1 MKVVGITGGIASGKS
16 TISSYLQNKHKAYI
30 FDADKEAKLLL
41 NSKLISEKI
50 YKAFPKLLDLSKVS
64 IANEA
69 FKNQESQRKINNII
83 HPVISDLILERIN
96 DKKTSHTLFVIDA
109 ALIIESGIFN
119 KHRENGSK
127 LILVTAEKDLR
138 LQRALERSN
147 LSEQTINNRMKL
159 QMNDSQKIKYADY
172 IIKNNSTKS
181 ELYNRVD
188 EIIKK
193 IIHE

>member
-16 TISSYLQNKHKAYI
+16 TISSYLQNKHEAYI

-50 YKAFPKLLDLSKVS
+50 YKAFPKLLDLSKAS

>member
-1 MKVVGITGGIASGKS
+1 M
-16 TISSYLQNKHKAYI
+16 
-30 FDADKEAKLLL
+30 
-41 NSKLISEKI
+41 
-50 YKAFPKLLDLSKVS
+50 
-64 IANEA
+64 
-69 FKNQESQRKINNII
+69 
-83 HPVISDLILERIN
+83 ERIN

>member
-50 YKAFPKLLDLSKVS
+50 YKAFPKLLDLSKAS

-119 KHRENGSK
+119 KHRENGSQ

-147 LSEQTINNRMKL
+147 LSEQTIKNRMKL
-159 QMNDSQKIKYADY
+159 QMNDSQKINYADY

>member
-50 YKAFPKLLDLSKVS
+50 YKAFPKLLDLSKTS

-119 KHRENGSK
+119 KHRENGSQ

>member
-50 YKAFPKLLDLSKVS
+50 YKAFPKLLDLSKTS

-109 ALIIESGIFN
+109 ALIIESGIFD
-119 KHRENGSK
+119 KHRENGSQ